1 MKNLTEF
8 LLRHFHWILFAVLEV
23 IGIVMLVQYNHYQN
37 GIWVSSA
44 NSIAGNVYSYTSK
57 VDAYFHLTTVNEN
70 LSKRNVYLET
80 RLAELNS
87 QLADQHT
94 DSLPQTI
101 YNQPLN
107 DFKLIPAKVVSNS
120 IDKRDNLITIN
131 RGTTDGIK
139 ENMGVVSG
147 QGIVGVIFKAS
158 RHYAVV
164 LPVLNSHSN
173 ISCLIS
179 GTNYFG
185 FLHWDGGYRHMAYVD
200 DIPRHAKFKP
210 HDYIVTSGYSS
221 IFPKGLLVGQIR
233 YVFNSPDGLSYRLKI
248 QLATD
253 FANLRDVTVID
264 NTHLQEQ
271 IDVLLAAEDSL
282 KQRHE

>member
-8 LLRHFHWILFAVLEV
+8 LLKNFHWILFTVLEV
-23 IGIVMLVQYNHYQN
+23 MGIVMLVQYNHYQN
-37 GIWVSSA
+37 SVWVSSA
-44 NSIAGNVYSYTSK
+44 NSIAGTVYNYTSK
-57 VDAYFHLTTVNEN
+57 VNTYFGLTTVNEN
-70 LSKRNVYLET
+70 LTKRNTYLET
-80 RLAELNS
+80 RLAQLN
-87 QLADQHT
+87 QQIADQQKDT
-94 DSLPQTI
+94 LPQTEF
-101 YNQPLN
+101 NQPLK

-120 IDKRDNLITIN
+120 VSKRDNLITIN
-131 RGTTDGIK
+131 KGSADGVK
-139 ENMGVVSG
+139 VNMSVVSG
-147 QGIVGVIFKAS
+147 QGVVGVIFKTS
-158 RHYAVV
+158 RHYSIV

-185 FLHWDGGYRHMAYVD
+185 FLHWEGGYRHMAYVD
-200 DIPRHAKFKP
+200 DIPRHAKFKQ

-253 FANLRDVTVID
+253 FANLHDVIVID
-264 NTHLQEQ
+264 NSHLQEQ
-271 IDVLLAAEDSL
+271 LDLLRAAEDSL
-282 KQRHE
+282 NQRHE